1 MLHVLNHPHPSRR
14 RFLTAI
20 LVCAAIVALALVD
33 GPKSSAQTQL
43 ETVRAQQDRIRD
55 ELADENAAVDAA
67 LARAG
72 ELRTRE
78 LEVGEEL
85 SEKEEELASARE
97 LLAEQRAA
105 LAKTKLRLRAA
116 TAELKR
122 LLVFIYKNGE
132 IDEVQVLLDADGMDD
147 LVSRADLLG
156 RVNDFETST
165 VERVD
170 RLRTAMAE
178 KVGSTEDTVTRIDA
192 ARDAIAARQEQL
204 ASARAEAEERE
215 AELRSLRDD
224 RREALADL
232 IGKEKHLIDVLSTP
246 APTPEDDSPTVA
258 PPSGSRAT
266 LNSDGTANAPANAPS
281 AVKAAIAAGNQITNT
296 PYIWGGGHGSFEA
309 AGYDCSGSVSFVLHG
324 GGFLDSPLDSTGLM
338 TWGESGPGN
347 WITVY
352 ANSGHAFMTVAGLRF
367 DTSGAP
373 PRWQTAP
380 RTSAGYVVR
389 HPDGY

>member
-1 MLHVLNHPHPSRR
+1 MLHVLNHPRPYRR
-14 RFLTAI
+14 RLLTAI
-20 LVCAAIVALALVD
+20 LVCAAIVPLALWN
-33 GPKSSAQTQL
+33 GQESRAQTQL
-43 ETVRAQQDRIRD
+43 EEVRAEQDRIR
-55 ELADENAAVDAA
+55 EALADENAAVDAA

-85 SEKEEELASARE
+85 SEKEEELASERE
-97 LLAEQRAA
+97 LLAQQRAA
-105 LAKTKLRLRAA
+105 LAQTKVRLRAA
-116 TAELKR
+116 SGDLKD

-132 IDEVQVLLDADGMDD
+132 VDEVQVLLDADGMDD
-147 LVSRADLLG
+147 LASRADLLG
-156 RVNDFETST
+156 RINDYETSV

-170 RLRTAMAE
+170 RLRADISE
-178 KVGSTEDTVTRIDA
+178 KVGSTEDSVARIDA
-192 ARDAIAARQEQL
+192 ARDAIAARQQEL

-215 AELRSLRDD
+215 AELRSVRDD

-246 APTPEDDSPTVA
+246 APTPAGDSQTVA

-266 LNSDGTANAPANAPS
+266 LNSDGTANAPANAPA
-281 AVKAAIAAGNQITNT
+281 AVKAAIAAGNEITNT

-309 AGYDCSGSVSFVLHG
+309 AGYDCSGSVSYVLHG

-338 TWGESGPGN
+338 TWGDAGPGN
-347 WITVY
+347 WISVY
-352 ANSGHAFMTVAGLRF
+352 AHSGHTFMTVAGLRF

-380 RTSAGYVVR
+380 RSSAGYVVR
-389 HPDGY
+389 HPPGY

>member
-1 MLHVLNHPHPSRR
+1 MLHALDHPRPSRR
-14 RFLTAI
+14 RLTTAI
-20 LVCAAIVALALVD
+20 LVCATIVPLVLLD
-33 GPKSSAQTQL
+33 GQESRAQTPL
-43 ETVRAQQDRIRD
+43 DTVRAQQDRIRD

-78 LEVGEEL
+78 LEVDEEL
-85 SEKEEELASARE
+85 SRKEAELSSARE
-97 LLAEQRAA
+97 QLSLERAA
-105 LAKTKLRLRAA
+105 LARTKQHLRAA
-116 TAELKR
+116 SGDLKR

-147 LVSRADLLG
+147 LAVRADYLG
-156 RVNDFETST
+156 RINDFETDT
-165 VERVD
+165 VERVK
-170 RLRTAMAE
+170 RLREATAE
-178 KVGSTEDTVTRIDA
+178 KVGATEDTVARIDA
-192 ARDAIAARQEQL
+192 ARDSIEARQQQL
-204 ASARAEAEERE
+204 VSARAEAEQRE

-232 IGKEKHLIDVLSTP
+232 IGKEKHLVEVLSTP
-246 APTPEDDSPTVA
+246 APAPTGDSQSVA

-266 LNSDGTANAPANAPS
+266 LNPDGTANAPANAPA

-309 AGYDCSGSVSFVLHG
+309 SGYDCSGSVSFVLHG

-352 ANSGHAFMTVAGLRF
+352 ANSGHTFMVVAGLRF

-373 PRWQTAP
+373 PRWQTAA
-380 RTSAGYVVR
+380 RSSAGYVIR
-389 HPDGY
+389 HPGGY

>member
-14 RFLTAI
+14 RLLTAV
-20 LVCAAIVALALVD
+20 LVCAAIVSLALL
-33 GPKSSAQTQL
+33 GGSKSSAQTQL
-43 ETVRAQQDRIRD
+43 EEVRAEQDRIRD
-55 ELADENAAVDAA
+55 ALADENEAVDAA

-78 LEVGEEL
+78 LEVEAEL
-85 SEKEEELASARE
+85 SETEAELASARE

-105 LAKTKLRLRAA
+105 LARTKRHLRAA
-116 TAELKR
+116 TDELER
-122 LLVFIYKNGE
+122 LLIFIYKNGE

-147 LVSRADLLG
+147 LATRADYLG
-156 RVNDFETST
+156 RINDYETHV

-170 RLRTAMAE
+170 LLREETAE
-178 KVGSTEDTVTRIDA
+178 KVGSTEDTVARIDA
-192 ARDAIAARQEQL
+192 AREAIEARRQRL
-204 ASARAEAEERE
+204 ASARAAAEERE
-215 AELRSLRDD
+215 AELRATRDE

-232 IGKEKHLIDVLSTP
+232 IGKEKHLVDVLSTP
-246 APTPEDDSPTVA
+246 APTPDDSQSVA

-266 LNSDGTANAPANAPS
+266 LNSDGTANAPANAPA
-281 AVKAAIAAGNQITNT
+281 AVKAAIAAGNEITNT

-338 TWGESGPGN
+338 TWGDAGPGN

-352 ANSGHAFMTVAGLRF
+352 AHSGHTFVQVAGLRF

-380 RTSAGYVVR
+380 RSSAGYVVR
-389 HPDGY
+389 HPPGY

>member
-1 MLHVLNHPHPSRR
+1 MLHVLNHPHPCRR
-14 RFLTAI
+14 RLLTAI
-20 LVCAAIVALALVD
+20 LVCAAIVPLALLN
-33 GPKSSAQTQL
+33 GQESRAQTQL
-43 ETVRAQQDRIRD
+43 DEVRAQQDRIRD

-78 LEVGEEL
+78 LEVDEEL
-85 SEKEEELASARE
+85 SEKEAELVSARE
-97 LLAEQRAA
+97 LLAQQRAA
-105 LAKTKLRLRAA
+105 LAETKRHLRAA
-116 TAELKR
+116 SGDLKH
-122 LLVFIYKNGE
+122 LLVFIYKNGQ

-147 LVSRADLLG
+147 LVTRADYLG
-156 RVNDFETST
+156 RVNDYQTDI
-165 VERVD
+165 VERVK
-170 RLRTAMAE
+170 RLREETAE
-178 KVGSTEDTVTRIDA
+178 KVGSTEDTVARIDA
-192 ARDAIAARQEQL
+192 ARDEIAARQQQL
-204 ASARAEAEERE
+204 ATARAEAEQRE

-224 RREALADL
+224 RREALAGL
-232 IGKEKHLIDVLSTP
+232 IGREKHLIDVLSTP
-246 APTPEDDSPTVA
+246 APTPKGDSQSVA

-266 LNSDGTANAPANAPS
+266 LNSDGTANAPANAPA
-281 AVKAAIAAGNQITNT
+281 AVKAALAAGNEITNT

-338 TWGESGPGN
+338 TWGDAGAGN

-352 ANSGHAFMTVAGLRF
+352 ANSGHTFITVAGLRF

-380 RTSAGYVVR
+380 RSSAGYVVR
-389 HPDGY
+389 HPPGY

>member
-14 RFLTAI
+14 RLLTAI
-20 LVCAAIVALALVD
+20 LVCATIVPFVLLD
-33 GPKSSAQTQL
+33 GQESSAQTQL
-43 ETVRAQQDRIRD
+43 ETVRAEQERIRD
-55 ELADENAAVDAA
+55 ALADENAEVDVA

-78 LEVGEEL
+78 LEVEAEL
-85 SEKEEELASARE
+85 SETEAELASARE

-105 LAKTKLRLRAA
+105 LDRTKRHLRAA
-116 TAELKR
+116 TDELER

-147 LVSRADLLG
+147 LATRADYLG
-156 RVNDFETST
+156 RINDYETHV

-170 RLRTAMAE
+170 LLREETAE
-178 KVGSTEDTVTRIDA
+178 KVGSTEDTVARIDA
-192 ARDAIAARQEQL
+192 AREAIEARRQRL
-204 ASARAEAEERE
+204 ASARAAAEQRE
-215 AELRSLRDD
+215 AELRATRDE
-224 RREALADL
+224 RREVLADL

-246 APTPEDDSPTVA
+246 APTPDGSQSVA

-266 LNSDGTANAPANAPS
+266 LKSDGTANAPANAPA
-281 AVKAAIAAGNQITNT
+281 AVKAAIAAGNEITNT

-338 TWGESGPGN
+338 TWGDAGPGN

-352 ANSGHAFMTVAGLRF
+352 AHSGHTFMQVAGLRF

-380 RTSAGYVVR
+380 RSSAGYVVR
-389 HPDGY
+389 HPPGY

>member
-14 RFLTAI
+14 RLLTAV
-20 LVCAAIVALALVD
+20 LVCAAIVPLALL
-33 GPKSSAQTQL
+33 GGQESSAQTQL
-43 ETVRAQQDRIRD
+43 ESVRAEQDRIRD
-55 ELADENAAVDAA
+55 ALADENAAVDAA

-78 LEVGEEL
+78 LEVSAEL
-85 SEKEEELASARE
+85 SETEAELASARE

-105 LAKTKLRLRAA
+105 LAKTKRHLRAA
-116 TAELKR
+116 SGDLKR

-147 LVSRADLLG
+147 LATRAELLG
-156 RVNDFETST
+156 RINDFETQI
-165 VERVD
+165 VERVK
-170 RLRTAMAE
+170 RLREETAE
-178 KVGSTEDTVTRIDA
+178 KVGSTEDTVARIDA
-192 ARDAIAARQEQL
+192 ARDAIEARRQRL
-204 ASARAEAEERE
+204 ASARAEAEQRE
-215 AELRSLRDD
+215 AELRATRDE

-232 IGKEKHLIDVLSTP
+232 IGKEKHLVDVLSTP
-246 APTPEDDSPTVA
+246 TPAGDSQSVA

-266 LNSDGTANAPANAPS
+266 LNSDGTANAPANAPA
-281 AVKAAIAAGNQITNT
+281 AVKAAIAAGNEITNT

-324 GGFLDSPLDSTGLM
+324 GGFLDSPLDSMGLM
-338 TWGESGPGN
+338 TWGAPGPGN

-352 ANSGHAFMTVAGLRF
+352 AHSGHAFMQVAGLRF

-380 RTSAGYVVR
+380 RSSAGYVLR
-389 HPDGY
+389 HPPGY